1 MPVGYPGM
9 KKKAESR
16 FGWKKIRIPYH
27 VLRAVIVVLV
37 LALLGGGG
45 SILWARYKGEES
57 GVGRLLSVITKKID
71 ERIKLLTT
79 MDPEEEILTRRYAA
93 LTFYSGSVEV
103 QRSSELRWRGAVD
116 DMRLE
121 AGDRVRTFAN
131 SRAEITFDEGNVLR
145 IKPDSLIV
153 IGDLTENVR
162 TKVRKSSVKLLVSSI
177 EADIKKSVV
186 KGTEFRVEMPNAV
199 ADIEKARFSVDINED
214 QESRVRVFEGT
225 VGIDTGTE
233 RIELDDRK
241 AIMIDALKKLKKP
254 ENLLPA
260 PGLASPRPLQRF
272 FTNAQS
278 LPLECEWKAVTG
290 ARSYTLQVATDIY
303 FDKIVFSKASIKET
317 KFLVPELGG
326 NVFFVRV
333 AAVDSKR
340 SEGDFSDPVPVRVII
355 DRAPPHLEVT
365 KFVVLKSGGSREV
378 LVNGQTEPFTRV
390 LVAGREVVVD
400 DSGSFSTVVKRFS
413 RGQKEIEIVAEDRAG
428 NVRNLR
434 KAVSI

>member
-9 KKKAESR
+9 KKKVESR
-16 FGWKKIRIPYH
+16 FGWKKIRIPYY
-27 VLRAVIVVLV
+27 VLRTVIALLV

-45 SILWARYKGEES
+45 SIIWARYRGEES

-71 ERIKLLTT
+71 QRVKLLTT
-79 MDPEEEILTRRYAA
+79 MDPEEEILTQRFAS

-121 AGDRVRTFAN
+121 AGDRVRTFSN
-131 SRAEITFDEGNVLR
+131 SRAEITFDEGNILR
-145 IKPDSLIV
+145 VKPDSLIV

-162 TKVRKSSVKLLVSSI
+162 TKVRKTSVKLLVSSI

-186 KGTEFRVEMPNAV
+186 KGSQFRVEMPTAV

-214 QESRVRVFEGT
+214 KQSRVQVFEGR

-233 RIELDDRK
+233 RVELDERK
-241 AIMIDALKKLKKP
+241 TIMISALKKLTKP
-254 ENLLPA
+254 ENILPA
-260 PGLASPRPLQRF
+260 PVLKSPRPLQRF
-272 FTNAQS
+272 FTSAQW
-278 LPLECEWKAVTG
+278 LPLECGWGAVKG
-290 ARSYTLQVATDIY
+290 ARSYTLQVATDRY
-303 FDKIVFSKASIKET
+303 FDKIVFSKSSIKET
-317 KFLVPELGG
+317 TFLVPELGG

-333 AAVDSKR
+333 AAIDSKR
-340 SEGDFSDPVPVRVII
+340 REGDYSEPVPVRVVI
-355 DRAPPHLEVT
+355 DQVPPHLEVT
-365 KFVVLKSGGSREV
+365 KFVVLKSGASREV
-378 LVNGQTEPFTRV
+378 LVNGQTEPF
-390 LVAGREVVVD
+390 AEVVVGGRRVTVD
-400 DSGSFSTVVKRFS
+400 DSGFFSTVVKRFS
-413 RGQKEIEIVAEDRAG
+413 PGQKEIEIVAEDRAG

>member
-16 FGWKKIRIPYH
+16 FKWKRIRIPFY
-27 VLRAVIVVLV
+27 VLRAAVLLLV

-45 SILWARYKGEES
+45 SIIWARYKGEES
-57 GVGRLLSVITKKID
+57 GIGRLLSVLTRKID
-71 ERIKLLTT
+71 ERVKLLTT
-79 MDPEEEILTRRYAA
+79 TDPGEEILTQRFAS

-103 QRSSELRWRGAVD
+103 QRASELRWKGAVD

-121 AGDRVRTFAN
+121 AGDRVRTFSN
-131 SRAEITFDEGNVLR
+131 SRAEITFDEGNILR
-145 IKPDSLIV
+145 VKPDSLIV

-186 KGTEFRVEMPNAV
+186 KGSQFRVEMPTAV
-199 ADIEKARFSVDINED
+199 ADIEKARFAVDIDDN

-241 AIMIDALKKLKKP
+241 AIMISALKKLTKP

-260 PGLASPRPLQRF
+260 PVLKSPRPLQRF
-272 FTNAQS
+272 FTNSQS
-278 LPLECEWKAVTG
+278 LPLHCEWSIVEG
-290 ARSYTLQVATDIY
+290 ARAYRLQVATDLY
-303 FDKIVFSKASIKET
+303 FDKIVFTKENIQGT
-317 KFLVPELGG
+317 EFNVPELGG
-326 NVFFVRV
+326 NVFFLRV
-333 AAVDSKR
+333 AAVDAR
-340 SEGDFSDPVPVRVII
+340 RGEGDYSEPVPVRVII
-355 DRAPPHLEVT
+355 DRLPPHLEVT
-365 KFVVLKSGGSREV
+365 KFVVLRSGASREV
-378 LVNGQTEPFTRV
+378 LVNGQTEPFARV
-390 LVAGREVVVD
+390 NVAGREVVVD
-400 DSGSFSTVVKRFS
+400 DSGFFSTVVKRFS
-413 RGQKEIEIVAEDRAG
+413 PGQEEVEIVAEDRAG